1 MTEYNVYG
9 KKSYAYA
16 IGRISGTTH
25 RVLRAEEMARLREA
39 DSETAQKLLTDYG
52 YPAVTN
58 GKTVYD
64 VIEDEKKRGFRFC
77 AGNCTRRGTDATAV
91 F

>member
-64 VIEDEKKRGFRFC
+64 VIEDEKNTVSSFVREI
-77 AGNCTRRGTDATAV
+77 APDE
-91 F
+91 